1 MSTEELRVDL
11 GRGLVLPNPV
21 GLASGT
27 AGYGFELRHLID
39 LDRLGA
45 LFTKGTTRLPRSGN
59 APPRLAETAGGG
71 LLNSI
76 GLQNPGVDWVA
87 MHYAPRFSEWRIPVI
102 VNIAGENAG
111 DYVHCVRRLEGIT
124 GIAGIELNISC
135 PNIAHGLD
143 FGRDPTAA
151 ARLVQA
157 VRRVTERSVTV
168 KLSPN
173 VTDIAAVAR
182 AVQDAGADSVSAV
195 NTYVGMKIHRRTGRP
210 VLPDGTGGLS
220 GPAIQPLALAAVA
233 AVRAAVRIPVVG
245 VGGIMD
251 TASAGDYFVAGADAV
266 QVGTATFVDPG
277 TALQV
282 LEGIE
287 ARGAPARAGL
297 SARPATE

>member
-1 MSTEELRVDL
+1 VSGVELSVDL

-27 AGYGFELRHLID
+27 AGYGFELRRLID
-39 LDRLGA
+39 IDRLGA
-45 LFTKGTTRLPRSGN
+45 LYTKGTTRLPRAGN
-59 APPRLAETAGGG
+59 APPRVAETTGG

-87 MHYAPRFSEWRIPVI
+87 EHYAPRFAEWRVPVI
-102 VNIAGENAG
+102 VNVAGEDAA
-111 DYVHCVRRLEGIT
+111 DYVECVRRLENVA

-143 FGRDPTAA
+143 FGRDPAAA
-151 ARLVQA
+151 ARLVAA
-157 VRRVTERSVTV
+157 VRAVTHRSLMV

-195 NTYVGMKIHRRTGRP
+195 NTYVGMKVHRRTGRP
-210 VLPDGTGGLS
+210 VLPQGTGGLS

-233 AVRAAVRIPVVG
+233 QVSAAVHIPVVG
-245 VGGIMD
+245 VGGIVD
-251 TASAGDYFVAGADAV
+251 ADSALDFFTAGADAV
-266 QVGTATFVDPG
+266 QVGTATFVDPS
-277 TALQV
+277 TALRV
-282 LEGIE
+282 LDGIA
-287 ARGAPARAGL
+287 ARRAL
-297 SARPATE
+297 RL